1 MERYIELFA
10 SLRTQVQEGK
20 PAPHKAILLLSM
32 IDLIA
37 SGEIKTNRIDMS
49 SALIKQFKWNW
60 KIFVNDERGN
70 NSKLIR
76 TPFKHMGSEDF
87 WNVSPDEKYAFIESP
102 LFFLLKEQENRIT
115 LRNVLIKTYLK
126 QHQPT
131 LPHKVDFTQLN
142 AAADTSLRPY
152 QIDNKARIYDFWH
165 TGRSVMLQ
173 MPTGTGKTRLFV
185 SIVKD
190 LHNWGKQNNKNV
202 NVLLL
207 AHRKELIQQ
216 IAQNVNI
223 KYNLSHGIIAAQSP
237 EQREYD
243 IQIGSVPTLTRRLEG
258 WSDKDFDVIIID
270 EAHHVKADSYKRILQ
285 EYPNAKILG
294 VTATP
299 YRLNGAGFRQEFEQ
313 LIVSDPVSEFIKK
326 GYLCQYDY
334 FSITPDSNTQ
344 KAIESISK
352 FALDGDY
359 LDSALAEVIDTEGVR
374 TNIVHTYL
382 NYAKGKKG
390 LVYTIN
396 RAHNEHVCKL
406 FNANGI
412 AAKAIDSQTD
422 IRERQAI
429 VEAFRNGE
437 FQVLC
442 NVNIF
447 SEGFDCPDVE
457 FIQLARPTK
466 SLSMFLQQI
475 GRGLRVSDNK
485 PKAIFLDNVGL
496 YNRFGL
502 PSATRN
508 WQKHFDGSEVSESEL
523 KGTTTSSDSQTVQF
537 FDDFT
542 QGNDPVTLIHS
553 SDSETEFEPTTGS
566 ENETNTESLQLNE
579 PEANS
584 YETNNQE
591 ADSDTAITLTIEEID
606 EIERDIAAF
615 QRYGQPIPNNLLERK
630 RILEQQL
637 QQERQIAELPHKLKQ
652 LATPLFNNLS
662 TPLSITIT
670 YDVENGVMVNPFN
683 KKTNV

>member
-1 MERYIELFA
+1 MERYVQLFA
-10 SLRTQVQEGK
+10 SLNTLKQKGK
-20 PAPHKAILLLSM
+20 PAPHKAILLLSI

-49 SALIKQFKWNW
+49 SALIRRFKWNW

-70 NSKLIR
+70 NNQLIKI
-76 TPFKHMGSEDF
+76 PFKHMGSEDF

-102 LFFLLKEQENRIT
+102 LFFLLKKEENRIT
-115 LRNVLIKTYLK
+115 LRNLLVDTYLK
-126 QHQPT
+126 QHQPVQD
-131 LPHKVDFTQLN
+131 HKVDFAQLN
-142 AAADTSLRPY
+142 AAADTTLRPY
-152 QIDNKARIYDFWH
+152 QIDNKAQIYEFWH
-165 TGRSVMLQ
+165 KGRSVMLQ

-190 LHNWGKQNNKNV
+190 LHNWSKQNNTSAK
-202 NVLLL
+202 VLLL
-207 AHRKELIQQ
+207 AHRKELILQ

-223 KYNLSHGIIAAQSP
+223 KYNLSHGLIAAQSP
-237 EQREYD
+237 EQREHD

-258 WSDKDFDVIIID
+258 WSEEDFDVIIID

-299 YRLNGAGFRQEFEQ
+299 YRLNGAGFKQEFEQ
-313 LIVSDPVSEFIKK
+313 LIVSEPVSEFIKK

-334 FSITPDSNTQ
+334 FSIMPDSNTQ

-396 RAHNEHVCKL
+396 RAHNEHVCRL
-406 FNANGI
+406 FNAKGI

-422 IRERQAI
+422 PRERQAI
-429 VEAFRNGE
+429 VEAFKNGE

-475 GRGLRVSDNK
+475 GRGLRIAENK

-508 WQKHFDGSEVSESEL
+508 WQKHFDGIEVSESEL
-523 KGTTTSSDSQTVQF
+523 KGITTPGDSPTVQF
-537 FDDFT
+537 FDEFT
-542 QGNDPVTLIHS
+542 EGNDPVSLIHS
-553 SDSETEFEPTTGS
+553 SDTESET
-566 ENETNTESLQLNE
+566 NSLQLNE
-579 PEANS
+579 PEADN
-584 YETNNQE
+584 YATDNQE
-591 ADSDTAITLTIEEID
+591 ADNDTTMMLTIEEID

-670 YDVENGVMVNPFN
+670 YDPIEGVIV
-683 KKTNV
+683 KKVRG

>member
-1 MERYIELFA
+1 MERYVELFA

-76 TPFKHMGSEDF
+76 NPFKHMGSEDF

-553 SDSETEFEPTTGS
+553 SDSETEFETTTES
-566 ENETNTESLQLNE
+566 ENETNTENLQLNE

-591 ADSDTAITLTIEEID
+591 ADSDTAMTLTIEEID

-652 LATPLFNNLS
+652 LATPLFNNLA

-670 YDVENGVMVNPFN
+670 YDPSEGVSVEKEV
-683 KKTNV
+683 

>member
-1 MERYIELFA
+1 
-10 SLRTQVQEGK
+10 
-20 PAPHKAILLLSM
+20 
-32 IDLIA
+32 
-37 SGEIKTNRIDMS
+37 
-49 SALIKQFKWNW
+49 
-60 KIFVNDERGN
+60 
-70 NSKLIR
+70 
-76 TPFKHMGSEDF
+76 
-87 WNVSPDEKYAFIESP
+87 
-102 LFFLLKEQENRIT
+102 
-115 LRNVLIKTYLK
+115 
-126 QHQPT
+126 
-131 LPHKVDFTQLN
+131 LN
-142 AAADTSLRPY
+142 AAEDTTLRPY

-190 LHNWGKQNNKNV
+190 LHNWSRQNNTNV
-202 NVLLL
+202 KVLLL

-216 IAQNVNI
+216 IVQNVNI

-270 EAHHVKADSYKRILQ
+270 EAHHVKADSYNRILQ

-382 NYAKGKKG
+382 NYANGKKG

-406 FNANGI
+406 FNAKGI

-422 IRERQAI
+422 LRERQAI

-475 GRGLRVSDNK
+475 GRGLRVADNK

-508 WQKHFDGSEVSESEL
+508 WQKHFDGIEVSEAEL
-523 KGTTTSSDSQTVQF
+523 KGIATPGDNPTVQF
-537 FDDFT
+537 FDEFT
-542 QGNDPVTLIHS
+542 QGNDPVSLIHS
-553 SDSETEFEPTTGS
+553 SETESESDIEP
-566 ENETNTESLQLNE
+566 NSLQLNE
-579 PEANS
+579 PKANNS
-584 YETNNQE
+584 ETDNQE
-591 ADSDTAITLTIEEID
+591 ADNDTAMTLTIEEID

-670 YDVENGVMVNPFN
+670 YDPIEEVIV
-683 KKTNV
+683 KRKDLKTSIN

>member
-1 MERYIELFA
+1 MERYIKSFS
-10 SLRTQVQEGK
+10 SLRTLKQEGK
-20 PAPHKAILLLSM
+20 DAPHKAILLLSM

-37 SGEIKTNRIDMS
+37 SGEIKTNRIDLS
-49 SALIKQFKWNW
+49 PALIRQFKWNW

-70 NSKLIR
+70 NRRLIK
-76 TPFKHMGSEDF
+76 TPFKHLGSEDF

-102 LFFLLKEQENRIT
+102 LFSLLKEQENRIT

-126 QHQPT
+126 QQQPT
-131 LPHKVDFTQLN
+131 TQPHKVDFTQLD
-142 AAADTSLRPY
+142 ATADTSLRPY

-207 AHRKELIQQ
+207 AHRKELIEQ

-223 KYNLSHGIIAAQSP
+223 KYNLAHGVINPQSR
-237 EQREYD
+237 EQKEYN

-299 YRLNGAGFRQEFEQ
+299 YRLNGAGFRQEFDK
-313 LIVSDPVSEFIKK
+313 LIVSDPVSEFIRN

-334 FSITPDSNTQ
+334 FSITPDSTTQ

-382 NYAKGKKG
+382 NYAGGKKG

-406 FNANGI
+406 FNAKGI

-422 IRERQAI
+422 FRERQAI
-429 VEAFRNGE
+429 VEAFRKGE

-475 GRGLRVSDNK
+475 GRGLRVADNK

-508 WQKHFDGSEVSESEL
+508 WQKHFDGIEVSESEL
-523 KGTTTSSDSQTVQF
+523 KGTTTSSDTQTVQF

-553 SDSETEFEPTTGS
+553 SD
-566 ENETNTESLQLNE
+566 NETNNESLQLNE

-584 YETNNQE
+584 YETDNQE
-591 ADSDTAITLTIEEID
+591 TSNETKLSLTIDEID

-670 YDVENGVMVNPFN
+670 YDPTEGVIVE
-683 KKTNV
+683 KRS

>member
-1 MERYIELFA
+1 MERYVELFA
-10 SLRTQVQEGK
+10 SLRTQMQDGK

-37 SGEIKTNRIDMS
+37 SGEIKTVSIEKS
-49 SALIKQFKWNW
+49 PALIKRFKSNW
-60 KIFVNDERGN
+60 ETFINDERD
-70 NSKLIR
+70 KYEELIKS
-76 TPFKHMGSEDF
+76 PFNHMKSEGFWFTSRDKKHA
-87 WNVSPDEKYAFIESP
+87 YIESS
-102 LFFLLKEQENRIT
+102 LFFLLRKEETRTT
-115 LRNVLIKTYLK
+115 LRNVLIDTYLK
-126 QHQPT
+126 QYQPSLT
-131 LPHKVDFTQLN
+131 IHKVDFSQLN
-142 AAADTSLRPY
+142 AAADTTLRPY
-152 QIDNKARIYDFWH
+152 QVDNKARIYDFWH

-190 LHNWGKQNNKNV
+190 LHNWSRQNNTNV
-202 NVLLL
+202 KVLLL

-382 NYAKGKKG
+382 NYANGKKG

-406 FNANGI
+406 FNAKGI

-422 IRERQAI
+422 LRERQAI

-475 GRGLRVSDNK
+475 GRGLRVADNK

-508 WQKHFDGSEVSESEL
+508 WQKHFDGIEVSEAEL

-542 QGNDPVTLIHS
+542 QGNDPVSLIHS
-553 SDSETEFEPTTGS
+553 SETESESDIEP
-566 ENETNTESLQLNE
+566 NSLQLNE
-579 PEANS
+579 PKAIN
-584 YETNNQE
+584 YETDNQE
-591 ADSDTAITLTIEEID
+591 ADSDTAMTLTIEEID

-670 YDVENGVMVNPFN
+670 YDPIEGVIVKKGVPVNS
-683 KKTNV
+683 KKKR

>member
-1 MERYIELFA
+1 MERYVELFA
-10 SLRTQVQEGK
+10 SLNTLKQKGK

-37 SGEIKTNRIDMS
+37 SGEIKTVSIEKS
-49 SALIKQFKWNW
+49 PALIKRFKSNW
-60 KIFVNDERGN
+60 ETFINDERD
-70 NSKLIR
+70 KYEELIKS
-76 TPFKHMGSEDF
+76 PFNHMKSEGFWFTSRDKKHA
-87 WNVSPDEKYAFIESP
+87 YIESS
-102 LFFLLKEQENRIT
+102 LFFLLRKEETRTT
-115 LRNVLIKTYLK
+115 LRNVLIDTYLK
-126 QHQPT
+126 QYQPSLT
-131 LPHKVDFTQLN
+131 IHKVDFSQLN
-142 AAADTSLRPY
+142 AAADTTLRPY
-152 QIDNKARIYDFWH
+152 QVDNKARIYDFWH

-190 LHNWGKQNNKNV
+190 LHNWSRQNNTNV
-202 NVLLL
+202 KVLLL

-382 NYAKGKKG
+382 NYANGKKG

-406 FNANGI
+406 FNAKGI

-422 IRERQAI
+422 LRERQAI

-475 GRGLRVSDNK
+475 GRGLRVADNK

-508 WQKHFDGSEVSESEL
+508 WQKHFDGIEVSEAEL

-537 FDDFT
+537 FDEFT
-542 QGNDPVTLIHS
+542 QGNDPVSLIHS
-553 SDSETEFEPTTGS
+553 SETES
-566 ENETNTESLQLNE
+566 ESDIETNSLQLNE
-579 PEANS
+579 PKAMN
-584 YETNNQE
+584 YETDNQE
-591 ADSDTAITLTIEEID
+591 ADNDTATTLTIEEID

-670 YDVENGVMVNPFN
+670 YDPIEGVIVER
-683 KKTNV
+683 KDLKTSIN

>member
-1 MERYIELFA
+1 MERYVELFA
-10 SLRTQVQEGK
+10 SLRTQMQDGK

-49 SALIKQFKWNW
+49 PALIRRFKSNW
-60 KIFVNDERGN
+60 KTFVNDERGN
-70 NSKLIR
+70 DRKLIR
-76 TPFKHMGSEDF
+76 NPFKHMGSEDF

-102 LFFLLKEQENRIT
+102 LFFLLKEKENRIT
-115 LRNVLIKTYLK
+115 LRNVLIDAYLK
-126 QHQPT
+126 QHRPIQD
-131 LPHKVDFTQLN
+131 HKVDFSQLN
-142 AAADTSLRPY
+142 AAADTTLRPY
-152 QIDNKARIYDFWH
+152 QVDNKARIYDFWH

-190 LHNWGKQNNKNV
+190 LHNWSRQNNTNV
-202 NVLLL
+202 KVLLL

-270 EAHHVKADSYKRILQ
+270 EAHHVKADSYNRILQ

-382 NYAKGKKG
+382 NYANGKKG

-406 FNANGI
+406 FNAKGI

-422 IRERQAI
+422 LRERQAI

-475 GRGLRVSDNK
+475 GRGLRVADNK

-508 WQKHFDGSEVSESEL
+508 WQKHFDGIEVSESEL

-542 QGNDPVTLIHS
+542 QGNDPVSLIHS
-553 SDSETEFEPTTGS
+553 SETESESDIEP
-566 ENETNTESLQLNE
+566 NSLQLNE
-579 PEANS
+579 PKAIN
-584 YETNNQE
+584 YETDNQE
-591 ADSDTAITLTIEEID
+591 ADNDTAMTLTIEEID

-652 LATPLFNNLS
+652 LAIPLFNNLS

-670 YDVENGVMVNPFN
+670 YDPIMGVIV
-683 KKTNV
+683 KRKDLKTSIN

>member
-1 MERYIELFA
+1 MERYVQLFS
-10 SLRTQVQEGK
+10 SLNTLKQEGK

-49 SALIKQFKWNW
+49 SALIRRFKWNW

-70 NSKLIR
+70 NNQLIKI
-76 TPFKHMGSEDF
+76 PFKHMGSEDF

-102 LFFLLKEQENRIT
+102 LFFLLKKEENRIT
-115 LRNVLIKTYLK
+115 LRNLLVDTYLK
-126 QHQPT
+126 QHQPVQD
-131 LPHKVDFTQLN
+131 HKVDFAQLN
-142 AAADTSLRPY
+142 AAADTTLRPY
-152 QIDNKARIYDFWH
+152 QINNKAQIYEFWH
-165 TGRSVMLQ
+165 KGRSVMLQ

-190 LHNWGKQNNKNV
+190 LHNWSKQNNTSVK
-202 NVLLL
+202 VLLL
-207 AHRKELIQQ
+207 AHRKELIEQ

-223 KYNLSHGIIAAQSP
+223 KYNLSHGLIAAQSP
-237 EQREYD
+237 EQREHD

-258 WSDKDFDVIIID
+258 WSEEDFDVIIID

-299 YRLNGAGFRQEFEQ
+299 YRLNGAGFKQEFEQ
-313 LIVSDPVSEFIKK
+313 LIVSEPVSEFIKK

-334 FSITPDSNTQ
+334 FSIMPDSNTQ

-396 RAHNEHVCKL
+396 RAHNEHVCRL
-406 FNANGI
+406 FNAKGI

-422 IRERQAI
+422 PRERQAI
-429 VEAFRNGE
+429 VEAFKNGE

-475 GRGLRVSDNK
+475 GRGLRVADNK

-508 WQKHFDGSEVSESEL
+508 WQKHFDGIEISESEL
-523 KGTTTSSDSQTVQF
+523 KGIAAPGDSPTVQF
-537 FDDFT
+537 FDEFT
-542 QGNDPVTLIHS
+542 EGNDPVSLIHS
-553 SDSETEFEPTTGS
+553 SDTESET
-566 ENETNTESLQLNE
+566 NSLQLNE
-579 PEANS
+579 PEADN
-584 YETNNQE
+584 YATDNQE
-591 ADSDTAITLTIEEID
+591 ADNDTTMMLTIEEID

-637 QQERQIAELPHKLKQ
+637 QQERQVAELPHKLKQ

-670 YDVENGVMVNPFN
+670 YDPIEGVSVRKVLN
-683 KKTNV
+683 TSIH

>member
-1 MERYIELFA
+1 MERYVELFA

-190 LHNWGKQNNKNV
+190 LQNWGKQNNKNV

-326 GYLCQYDY
+326 GYLCRYDY

-406 FNANGI
+406 FNTNGI

-537 FDDFT
+537 FDEFT

-584 YETNNQE
+584 YKTNNQE
-591 ADSDTAITLTIEEID
+591 TDSDTAMTLTIEEID

-652 LATPLFNNLS
+652 LATPLFNSLS

-670 YDVENGVMVNPFN
+670 YDPIKGVRIE
-683 KKTNV
+683 KGS

>member
-1 MERYIELFA
+1 MERYVELFA

-326 GYLCQYDY
+326 GYLCRYDY

-406 FNANGI
+406 FNAKGI

-537 FDDFT
+537 FDEFT

-584 YETNNQE
+584 YKTNNQE
-591 ADSDTAITLTIEEID
+591 TDSDTAMTLTIEEID

-652 LATPLFNNLS
+652 LATPLFNSLS

-670 YDVENGVMVNPFN
+670 YDPIKGVRIE
-683 KKTNV
+683 KGS